1 MLGKRPIWRHPSKNS
16 LDKKMEYI
24 LKNAFLV
31 NEGKCE
37 KGGLHLKDGKIAAV
51 WQGEIL
57 PQELLEKTTACE
69 ESDLQGAYVFPGVI
83 DDHVHFRQPG
93 LTHKGNIAS
102 ESAAALRGGV
112 TSFMDMPN
120 TKPQTLTQELLRQK
134 YDMAAQS
141 SLVNYSFYMGC
152 SEDNLREVLA
162 TDPDAVCGIKLFLGS
177 STGNMLVRDPQYL
190 QTLFKETPVLIAVHC
205 EDEEIISRNSALF
218 REKYGVAAPFSVHPQ
233 IRSEEA
239 CFKSSAMAAQWAHQY
254 NTRLH
259 LLHIS
264 TAKELALLD
273 EKLVSG
279 EVCTNYLWFSSEDY
293 EKKTWRI
300 KCNPAIKTLDDRLA
314 LRQAVK
320 EGRVNVGTDH
330 APHTQ
335 EEKEKPYFE
344 CPSGTPGV
352 QHSLPLM
359 LELVYQGVF
368 ELPEVA
374 EAMCHRPAR
383 IFGLKERG
391 FLRPG
396 YAADLAV
403 VAPREAWTVDASN
416 IAYACGWSPIQGQML
431 HGKVRMTF
439 VNGTLVYQDG
449 EILKPDYRGER
460 LRFSSESL

>member
-1 MLGKRPIWRHPSKNS
+1 MPGKRPIWRHPSKNS
-16 LDKKMEYI
+16 LDKKMDYI

-57 PQELLEKTTACE
+57 PQALLGKTSSCE
-69 ESDLQGAYVFPGVI
+69 ELDLHGAYIFPGVI

-93 LTHKGNIAS
+93 LTHKGSIAS

-152 SEDNLREVLA
+152 SEDNLRQVLA
-162 TDPDAVCGIKLFLGS
+162 TEPEEVCGIKLFLGS

-190 QTLFKETPVLIAVHC
+190 QTLFKETPALIAVHC

-218 REKYGVAAPFSVHPQ
+218 REKYGVDAPFSVHPQ

-239 CFKSSAMAAQWAHQY
+239 CFTSSAMAVQWAHQY

-264 TAKELALLD
+264 TAKELSLLD

-279 EVCTNYLWFSSEDY
+279 EVCTNYLWFSREDY
-293 EKKTWRI
+293 EQKTWRI
-300 KCNPAIKTLDDRLA
+300 KCNPAIKTINDREA

-359 LELVYQGVF
+359 LELAYQGVF
-368 ELPEVA
+368 ELPQVA

-416 IAYACGWSPIQGQML
+416 IAYACGWSPLQGQML
-431 HGKVRMTF
+431 HGKVCMTF
-439 VNGTLVYQDG
+439 VNGTLVYRDG
-449 EILKPDYRGER
+449 QILRPDYRGER

>member
-1 MLGKRPIWRHPSKNS
+1 MPGKRPIWRHLSKNS

-93 LTHKGNIAS
+93 LTYKGNIAS

-190 QTLFKETPVLIAVHC
+190 QTLFKETPALIAVHC

-218 REKYGVAAPFSVHPQ
+218 REKYGMAAPFSVHPQ

-359 LELVYQGVF
+359 LELAYQGVF

>member
-218 REKYGVAAPFSVHPQ
+218 RERYGVAAPFSVHPQ

-359 LELVYQGVF
+359 LELAYQGVF

-403 VAPREAWTVDASN
+403 VTPREAWTVDASN
-416 IAYACGWSPIQGQML
+416 ITYACGWSPIQGQML

>member
-190 QTLFKETPVLIAVHC
+190 QTLFKETPALIAVHC

-314 LRQAVK
+314 LRHAVK

-359 LELVYQGVF
+359 LELAYQGVF

>member
-190 QTLFKETPVLIAVHC
+190 QTLFKETPALIAVHC

-300 KCNPAIKTLDDRLA
+300 KCNPAIKTLDDRQA

-416 IAYACGWSPIQGQML
+416 ITYSCGWSPIQGQML

>member
-359 LELVYQGVF
+359 LELAYQGVF